1 MHRSDP
7 WPLAGNPEA
16 MKMSC
21 RQGYFLTSSY
31 PECCIGALLTGQDRR
46 SGPRCWTSAIYT
58 CCDAWICGEEWISRG
73 PRSRRFEAAYTSS
86 CREDKNAVDDQ
97 QQARRGLMAQLR
109 RPQRPWFTPIS
120 LSQRLA
126 DQNFDAV
133 AVERLPSRL
142 SKAQPRL
149 C

>member
-1 MHRSDP
+1 
-7 WPLAGNPEA
+7 
-16 MKMSC
+16 MS
-21 RQGYFLTSSY
+21 Q
-31 PECCIGALLTGQDRR
+31 
-46 SGPRCWTSAIYT
+46 
-58 CCDAWICGEEWISRG
+58 G

-97 QQARRGLMAQLR
+97 QQARRGLMARLR
-109 RPQRPWFTPIS
+109 RPQRPWFMPIS
-120 LSQRLA
+120 LPQRLA

-133 AVERLPSRL
+133 AVERLPGRL